1 MRAKKRTVRRAT
13 RTAVR
18 KTRGRVARTWNEA
31 REVLGAGQA
40 TVEKQVRGW
49 MRRTG
54 LEAEQANQRLTAVRH
69 QLELRRRKAMKQI
82 EGRLLGIQAR
92 AKKERRAMMRR
103 MDDAV
108 RAALAALNL
117 PSRQE
122 VQELTRRVEELSKKI
137 DGVRRATPRRSAA
150 AASPAATAANA

>member
-1 MRAKKRTVRRAT
+1 MAARKKTVRGTT

-18 KTRGRVARTWNEA
+18 NTRGRVARTWGDA
-31 REVLGAGQA
+31 RDVLGAGQA

-54 LEAEQANQRLTAVRH
+54 LDAEKASRRLTSVRH
-69 QLELRRRKAMKQI
+69 QLELQRRKAMKQI
-82 EGRLLGIQAR
+82 EGRLLVIQAR

-122 VQELTRRVEELSKKI
+122 VHELTRRVEDLSKKI
-137 DGVRRATPRRSAA
+137 DGFRRTTPRRSAA
-150 AASPAATAANA
+150 TAPAGTVATA